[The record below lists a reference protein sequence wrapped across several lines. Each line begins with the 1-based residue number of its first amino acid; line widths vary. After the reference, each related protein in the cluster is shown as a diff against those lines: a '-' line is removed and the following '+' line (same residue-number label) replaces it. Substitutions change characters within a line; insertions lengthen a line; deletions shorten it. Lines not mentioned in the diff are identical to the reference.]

1 MASSSNRKSSSSAS
15 KQKPT
20 FRKAG
25 SPGSRPASSK
35 PAASSAPRPANV
47 PPARKAISA
56 YSAPA
61 KKRPL
66 AKPAPKAPAR
76 ALAKGGPRP
85 TPRGSALPAK
95 GGSPR
100 QRPAAAPRPMGAPGK
115 VAASKPVM
123 PKASPKKLSSLPAH
137 PRAEAPASPGPIKG
151 LLGRIPLPRIPRGIV
166 FGVLGIVAVLVVAFA
181 VVVNSGLFAA
191 TDVWIKGSEHVSKE
205 AAEQL
210 IDLPEGTS
218 LLNVDESAISERLK
232 QNPWV
237 SGVDIERVYPHTLVI
252 KPHERA
258 VAAVV
263 YIASDDIAWAI
274 GDDGCWI
281 APVSLSQA
289 ADAAAAPAEPADDAA
304 AASDAEPPAG
314 DDPDAAA
321 EGDSD
326 ADAVG
331 DADAA
336 DAEAAAAAEAAE
348 AAEAA
353 RRQSSLEAARKAAQE
368 AGALLM
374 TDVASGVSPAS
385 GKPVESDVVL
395 AGLKYVKD
403 LTPEFLSKVKFMSLP
418 SKEAIAVTLDSGIE
432 IALGAPDDI
441 KTKERVVT
449 KLLEQES
456 GVTYIDVR
464 VPGNYTFRS
473 APL

>member
-25 SPGSRPASSK
+25 SPGSRPASPK
-35 PAASSAPRPANV
+35 PASSSAPRPANV

-85 TPRGSALPAK
+85 TPRGSTLPAK

-100 QRPAAAPRPMGAPGK
+100 QRPATVPRPMGAPGK
-115 VAASKPVM
+115 VPASKPVM
-123 PKASPKKLSSLPAH
+123 PKASPKKLSSLAAH
-137 PRAEAPASPGPIKG
+137 PRSEAPATPGPIKS
-151 LLGRIPLPRIPRGIV
+151 LLGRIPLPRIPRGIA
-166 FGVLGIVAVLVVAFA
+166 FGALGIVAVLVVAFA
-181 VVVNSGLFAA
+181 VIVNSGLFAA

-289 ADAAAAPAEPADDAA
+289 GEAAAAPAAPADDAA
-304 AASDAEPPAG
+304 PASDAESPAA
-314 DDPDAAA
+314 DDPDAAD

-326 ADAVG
+326 ADAA
-331 DADAA
+331 DDAA
-336 DAEAAAAAEAAE
+336 EAEAAAAAE

-395 AGLKYVKD
+395 AGLKYVKG

>member
-1 MASSSNRKSSSSAS
+1 
-15 KQKPT
+15 
-20 FRKAG
+20 
-25 SPGSRPASSK
+25 
-35 PAASSAPRPANV
+35 
-47 PPARKAISA
+47 
-56 YSAPA
+56 
-61 KKRPL
+61 
-66 AKPAPKAPAR
+66 
-76 ALAKGGPRP
+76 
-85 TPRGSALPAK
+85 
-95 GGSPR
+95 
-100 QRPAAAPRPMGAPGK
+100 MGAPGK

-137 PRAEAPASPGPIKG
+137 PRAEAAASPGPFKS

-210 IDLPEGTS
+210 IDLPEGAS

-304 AASDAEPPAG
+304 AASDAEPPAA
-314 DDPDAAA
+314 DDPDAVA

-326 ADAVG
+326 ADAAG
-331 DADAA
+331 DA
-336 DAEAAAAAEAAE
+336 DAEAAAAAE

-395 AGLKYVKD
+395 AGLKYVKG

-441 KTKERVVT
+441 KTKEGVVT

>member
-35 PAASSAPRPANV
+35 PAASPAPRPANV

-115 VAASKPVM
+115 VPASKPVM
-123 PKASPKKLSSLPAH
+123 PKASPKKLSSFAAH
-137 PRAEAPASPGPIKG
+137 PRAEAPASPGPIKS

-304 AASDAEPPAG
+304 AASDAEPAA

-326 ADAVG
+326 ADAAG
-331 DADAA
+331 DAA
-336 DAEAAAAAEAAE
+336 AEAAAAAAAE

-432 IALGAPDDI
+432 IAMGAPDDI

-449 KLLEQES
+449 RLLEQES

>member
-25 SPGSRPASSK
+25 SPGSRAASPK

-76 ALAKGGPRP
+76 LLAKGGPRP

-123 PKASPKKLSSLPAH
+123 PKASPKKLSRLAAH
-137 PRAEAPASPGPIKG
+137 PRAEAPATPGPIKS
-151 LLGRIPLPRIPRGIV
+151 LLGRIPLPRIPRGIA
-166 FGVLGIVAVLVVAFA
+166 FGALGIVAVLVVAFA

-252 KPHERA
+252 KPHERV

-289 ADAAAAPAEPADDAA
+289 GDAAAAPAATADDATADDAA
-304 AASDAEPPAG
+304 PASDAEPPAA

-326 ADAVG
+326 ADS
-331 DADAA
+331 ADAG
-336 DAEAAAAAEAAE
+336 AAADAE

-374 TDVASGVSPAS
+374 ADVASGVSPAS

-432 IALGAPDDI
+432 VALGAPDDI

>member
-348 AAEAA
+348 AA

-395 AGLKYVKD
+395 AGLKYVKG

-432 IALGAPDDI
+432 VALGAPDDI

-464 VPGNYTFRS
+464 VPDNYTFRS

>member
-35 PAASSAPRPANV
+35 PASSSAPRPANV

-115 VAASKPVM
+115 VPASTPVM
-123 PKASPKKLSSLPAH
+123 PKASPKKLSSLAAR
-137 PRAEAPASPGPIKG
+137 PRAEAPASPGPIKS

-218 LLNVDESAISERLK
+218 LLNIDESAISERLK

-289 ADAAAAPAEPADDAA
+289 ADAAAAPAEPADAAA
-304 AASDAEPPAG
+304 AASDAEPPAA
-314 DDPDAAA
+314 DDPDAAT

-326 ADAVG
+326 ADAAG
-331 DADAA
+331 DAAA
-336 DAEAAAAAEAAE
+336 EAEAAAAAE